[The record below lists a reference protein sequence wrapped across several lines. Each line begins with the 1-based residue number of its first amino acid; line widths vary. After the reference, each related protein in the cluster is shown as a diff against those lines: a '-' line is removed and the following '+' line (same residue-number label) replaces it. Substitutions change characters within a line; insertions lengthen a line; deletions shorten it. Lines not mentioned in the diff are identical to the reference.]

1 MNGDVVGV
9 GEPCNTGSV
18 ATDGNG
24 LTDNFGRAI
33 RYLRVGVT
41 DRCDLRCTYC
51 MPKGFKGLEEPSD
64 WLTFEEIER
73 VVGAFARLGVSR
85 VRLTGG
91 EPLLRRNLPALAGRI
106 SALPGIDDLSLTTNG
121 TTLPKHA
128 QALRD
133 AGVSRL
139 NISLDS
145 LSKACVAQ
153 ITGRDDA
160 FDRVM
165 QALDVAQSVGFAP
178 IKINMVV
185 MPGVNDAEIADMVRF
200 CMDRGFVLRLIET
213 MPVGQT
219 ARQIGTLPL
228 TDILEDLKQRYEL
241 VPEIMPMGGGP
252 ARYWRQA
259 HGPGQIGVITPISQ
273 HFCETC
279 NRVRLDVTGTLY
291 LCLGQEDTV
300 ELRPLLRD
308 GVSDEALEQV
318 IRHAVLRK
326 PWRHEFNDNPEKI
339 IRFMSQIGG

>member
-1 MNGDVVGV
+1 MNGDAVGYQ
-9 GEPCNTGSV
+9 
-18 ATDGNG
+18 DG
-24 LTDNFGRAI
+24 LTDPFGRAI

-51 MPKGFKGLEEPSD
+51 MPKGFKGFEEPAD
-64 WLTFEEIER
+64 WLTFDEIER
-73 VVGAFARLGVSR
+73 VVGAFAKLGVSR

-91 EPLLRRNLPALAGRI
+91 EPLLRRNLPVLASRI
-106 SALPGIDDLSLTTNG
+106 SALPGIDDLSITTNG
-121 TTLPKHA
+121 TTLAKQA

-145 LSKACVAQ
+145 LSEACVTQ
-153 ITGRDDA
+153 ITGRADA

-165 QALDVAQSVGFAP
+165 LGIHAAQAVGFAP

-185 MPGVNDAEIADMVRF
+185 MPGVNDTEIEDMVAY
-200 CMDRGFVLRLIET
+200 CMGRGLVLRLIET
-213 MPVGQT
+213 MPVGVT
-219 ARQIGTLPL
+219 ARAIGTLPL
-228 TDILEDLKQRYEL
+228 TQTLAALKDRFGL

-259 HGPGQIGVITPISQ
+259 QGPGQIGVITPISQ
-273 HFCETC
+273 HFCQTC

-300 ELRPLLRD
+300 DLRPLLRD
-308 GVSDEALEQV
+308 GASDVELEQV
-318 IRHAVLRK
+318 IRDAVLRK
-326 PWRHEFNDNPEKI
+326 PWRHEFNDHPEKI
-339 IRFMSQIGG
+339 IRFMSQTGG

>member
-1 MNGDVVGV
+1 MNGSVVGY
-9 GEPCNTGSV
+9 P
-18 ATDGNG
+18 DG

-51 MPKGFKGLEEPSD
+51 MPKGFKGFEEPDD
-64 WLTFEEIER
+64 WLTFDEIER

-91 EPLLRRNLPALAGRI
+91 EPLLRRNLPVLAGRI
-106 SALPGIDDLSLTTNG
+106 SALPGIDDLSMTTNG
-121 TTLPKHA
+121 TTLSKHA
-128 QALRD
+128 QALRN

-145 LSKACVAQ
+145 LSEACVTQ
-153 ITGRDDA
+153 ITGRADA
-160 FDRVM
+160 FGRVM
-165 QALDVAQSVGFAP
+165 QGIDAAQVAGFDP

-185 MPGVNDAEIADMVRF
+185 MPGVNDTEIEDMASY
-200 CMDRGFVLRLIET
+200 CMGRGLVLRLIET
-213 MPVGQT
+213 MPVGAT
-219 ARQIGTLPL
+219 AQAIGTLPL
-228 TDILEDLKQRYEL
+228 TQALAALKDRFGL

-259 HGPGQIGVITPISQ
+259 QGPGQIGVITPISQ

-291 LCLGQEDTV
+291 LCLGQDDTLA
-300 ELRPLLRD
+300 LRPLLRD
-308 GVSDEALEQV
+308 GIDEQELVQV
-318 IRHAVLRK
+318 IRDAVLKK
-326 PWRHEFNDNPEKI
+326 PWQHEFGDKPEKI
-339 IRFMSQIGG
+339 VRFMSQTGG